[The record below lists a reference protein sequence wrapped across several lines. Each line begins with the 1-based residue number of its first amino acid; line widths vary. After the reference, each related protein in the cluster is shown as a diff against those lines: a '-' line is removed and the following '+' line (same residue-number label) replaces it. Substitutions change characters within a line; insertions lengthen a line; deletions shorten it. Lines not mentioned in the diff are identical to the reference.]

1 MSSLS
6 DAAMHVKEVLSS
18 VSVSASASVERKLQE
33 TIDGTG
39 TTSSDTSSSD
49 TSDTDTSHIMTSPEF
64 NPIVFWSVNAIWM
77 SILVGLIIWFWK
89 FNGAQH
95 LTAWSQ
101 SGSRAGSDSDLQYQN
116 RVAQRQRVEAERK
129 KVSPEK
135 RRKLLGDYF
144 RKSKVH
150 MVVGDDDIV
159 TENSTT
165 GTAPVAAETVDIET
179 GDNLEI
185 SMRSIDSGF
194 LVLHTQSGN
203 RRVPN
208 CCAVCLG
215 TYEKDE
221 HVVWSNTCNHA
232 FHEDCVTKWLI
243 KMQEGN
249 PCPCCRSVFVE
260 IDAVKPAK
268 TVHLVSG
275 NTFNTMNVSVI
286 SLSRS

>member
-6 DAAMHVKEVLSS
+6 DAAMNVKEVLSS

-49 TSDTDTSHIMTSPEF
+49 TFSSDTSSSDTDTSHIMTSPEF

-77 SILVGLIIWFWK
+77 SILIGLIIWFWK

-150 MVVGDDDIV
+150 MVSLIQVYW
-159 TENSTT
+159 
-165 GTAPVAAETVDIET
+165 
-179 GDNLEI
+179 
-185 SMRSIDSGF
+185 
-194 LVLHTQSGN
+194 LV
-203 RRVPN
+203 
-208 CCAVCLG
+208 
-215 TYEKDE
+215 
-221 HVVWSNTCNHA
+221 
-232 FHEDCVTKWLI
+232 
-243 KMQEGN
+243 
-249 PCPCCRSVFVE
+249 
-260 IDAVKPAK
+260 
-268 TVHLVSG
+268 TVH
-275 NTFNTMNVSVI
+275 
-286 SLSRS
+286 

>member
-1 MSSLS
+1 MTPFMSSLS
-6 DAAMHVKEVLSS
+6 DAAMNVKEVLSS

-39 TTSSDTSSSD
+39 TTSSDTSS
-49 TSDTDTSHIMTSPEF
+49 SDTDTSHIMTSPEF

-150 MVVGDDDIV
+150 MV
-159 TENSTT
+159 S
-165 GTAPVAAETVDIET
+165 
-179 GDNLEI
+179 
-185 SMRSIDSGF
+185 
-194 LVLHTQSGN
+194 
-203 RRVPN
+203 
-208 CCAVCLG
+208 
-215 TYEKDE
+215 
-221 HVVWSNTCNHA
+221 
-232 FHEDCVTKWLI
+232 LI
-243 KMQEGN
+243 Q
-249 PCPCCRSVFVE
+249 VY
-260 IDAVKPAK
+260 
-268 TVHLVSG
+268 
-275 NTFNTMNVSVI
+275 
-286 SLSRS
+286 